1 MNRKLI
7 LNLLSSSSIF
17 VSLMST
23 LAAIHPAHAG
33 ATQGLIHTNNGQTC
47 ITSPHA
53 ANKLVCVRDSERKQ
67 QSPSSP
73 ASTVTTGQSAK
84 NIASVEFTEEES
96 DAAIAKFGCDC
107 PACIN
112 SLRQLRGTGNLVY

>member
-1 MNRKLI
+1 MNKKLI

-23 LAAIHPAHAG
+23 LGIISPTHAAN
-33 ATQGLIHTNNGQTC
+33 TQKLIHQNDSTC
-47 ITSPHA
+47 IISPHA
-53 ANKLVCVRDSERKQ
+53 VNKLVCIRDSERKL
-67 QSPSSP
+67 PPGEAP
-73 ASTVTTGQSAK
+73 ASTVTTGQAAQ
-84 NIASVEFTEEES
+84 NVASLEFTDEES
-96 DAAIAKFGCDC
+96 DAAIQLFGCDC